1 MHQVEFAALK
11 YYNNLVSEECLYI
24 GMLFH
29 NLNTGK
35 CDFKYISNFKRFQ
48 LFDDEADVD
57 FVKAYLLGIKQQI
70 ESYNN
75 IGNAEF
81 TLSSYIKI
89 YVNEFKFTKITTIDV
104 EEDENYVD
112 NLTKVYLKF
121 DFTMNKRLTQSD
133 EKRYIRKILSSSK
146 ATFSK
151 PKISGL
157 YDENVSFDYIIGDVA
172 IKLFSFKGKDATKL
186 VPAAKQWAFSAE
198 ELKNR
203 YKIYFLYDEDI
214 GLQQVKVVM
223 KILGKHAKVYRIQD
237 GLNYVLKDIS

>member
-1 MHQVEFAALK
+1 M
-11 YYNNLVSEECLYI
+11 
-24 GMLFH
+24 
-29 NLNTGK
+29 
-35 CDFKYISNFKRFQ
+35 
-48 LFDDEADVD
+48 
-57 FVKAYLLGIKQQI
+57 
-70 ESYNN
+70 
-75 IGNAEF
+75 
-81 TLSSYIKI
+81 
-89 YVNEFKFTKITTIDV
+89 
-104 EEDENYVD
+104 
-112 NLTKVYLKF
+112 KF

-203 YKIYFLYDEDI
+203 YKIYFLYDEDYD
-214 GLQQVKVVM
+214 LQQVKVVM
-223 KILGKHAKVYRIQD
+223 KILEKHAKVYRIQD